1 MENKNLT
8 KQMHTWKEQL
18 LDIGKCFFLLMYIQF
33 DSYALAADLASDA
46 RLQCSSVMR
55 GCIDL
60 PLCFGSFTV
69 TVVTSYR
76 GLTMVSP
83 SLQPP
88 YQGGSLGLVLIP
100 ALELFSES
108 DSKASLVFHSDIE
121 VSRKSNQAD

>member
-1 MENKNLT
+1 MDSEAASAAASAAASELQQQLQSSMDYRHIFNL
-8 KQMHTWKEQL
+8 
-18 LDIGKCFFLLMYIQF
+18 DV
-33 DSYALAADLASDA
+33 A
-46 RLQCSSVMR
+46 
-55 GCIDL
+55 
-60 PLCFGSFTV
+60 GSFTV

-108 DSKASLVFHSDIE
+108 DSKASLLFKSDTE
-121 VSRKSNQAD
+121 VSRESLQAD